1 MNILHVNAGYWPWVG
16 GAQTYAQ
23 AMAERFARDDDSSSV
38 MTTTAKSIDTVWL
51 PHVPQLAAG
60 RETHNGVN
68 ITRLKMAH
76 LPLAPFSFYALR
88 RFAPM
93 LAGLG
98 GMGHAALEQLA
109 PLMPRVPGMAAALA
123 AHTPRP
129 DVIHAMNISL
139 EWPMVAAARFA
150 KQHNIPFI
158 VTPFVHVGDWHVQRN
173 YLMPHQMAVLRQASR
188 VIVQTSLEQEALVA
202 HGVHLTKIEILGM
215 GVDPAEHV
223 GGSAQ
228 RFRAAYSIRP
238 STKIVTFMGTLTF
251 DKGAVHA
258 LEATRVLAERGED
271 VVLALAGEP
280 VVPGGFEEAWRRLPE
295 GVRGHVLRLGNVG
308 AQAKNDLLEATDAL
322 VMPSR
327 VDSFG
332 IVYLEAWLHGKPV
345 IGARAG
351 GVPAV
356 IREGEDGLLVDFGDV
371 AGLADGISRLLS
383 DPALSQ
389 RMGQAGRAKV
399 LARFT
404 WDEIYLRLRAITDS
418 YTPSISSV

>member
-1 MNILHVNAGYWPWVG
+1 MNILHVNAGYAPWVG
-16 GAQTYAQ
+16 GAQTYTQ
-23 AMAERFARDDDSSSV
+23 AMAERFARDGDDSSV
-38 MTTTAKSIDTVWL
+38 IATTAKSIDTVWL
-51 PHVPQLAAG
+51 PHLPQLTAG
-60 RETHNGVN
+60 QETLNGVK

-76 LPLAPFSFYALR
+76 LPLAPYSFYALR

-93 LAGLG
+93 LAGAG
-98 GMGHAALEQLA
+98 RMGEAALERLA
-109 PLMPRVPGMAAALA
+109 PLMPRVPGMATALA

-129 DVIHAMNISL
+129 DVIHAINISL
-139 EWPMVAAARFA
+139 ESPLVAAARFA
-150 KQHNIPFI
+150 AKEGIPLM

-173 YLMPHQMAVLRQASR
+173 YLMPHQLAVLRQASR
-188 VIVQTSLEQEALVA
+188 VIVQTALEQDAIA
-202 HGVHLTKIEILGM
+202 ARGVHPAKIEIVGM
-215 GVDPAEHV
+215 GVDPAVHV

-228 RFRAAYSIRP
+228 RFRAAYSIHP
-238 STKIVTFMGTLTF
+238 DTKIVTFMGTLTF
-251 DKGAVHA
+251 DKGAAHA
-258 LEATRVLAERGED
+258 LEAARLLLARGED
-271 VVLALAGEP
+271 VALALAGEA
-280 VVPGGFEEAWRRLPE
+280 VVPGGFEQAYARVAPAERARL
-295 GVRGHVLRLGNVG
+295 LRLGNVSG
-308 AQAKNDLLEATDAL
+308 QLKNDLLEATDIL

-356 IREGEDGLLVDFGDV
+356 IREGEDGLLVAFGDV
-371 AGLADGISRLLS
+371 AGLAVGIMRLLN

-404 WDEIYLRLRAITDS
+404 WDEIYRRIKNIARQ
-418 YTPSISSV
+418 

>member
-23 AMAERFARDDDSSSV
+23 AMAERFARDGDTSSV
-38 MTTTAKSIDTVWL
+38 IATTAKSIDTVWL
-51 PHVPQLAAG
+51 PHIPQLAAG

-76 LPLAPFSFYALR
+76 LPLAPYSFYALR

-93 LAGLG
+93 LAGMG
-98 GMGHAALEQLA
+98 GMGHAALERLA

-123 AHTPRP
+123 AHTPAP

-139 EWPMVAAARFA
+139 EWPVVAAARFA
-150 KQHNIPFI
+150 KQRDIPFI

-173 YLMPHQMAVLRQASR
+173 YLMPHQVTALRQANR
-188 VIVQTSLEQEALVA
+188 VIVQTALEQDALAA
-202 HGVHLTKIEILGM
+202 HGVHPANIEILGM
-215 GVDPAEHV
+215 GVDPAEHT
-223 GGSAQ
+223 GGSAE
-228 RFRAAYSIRP
+228 RFRAAHSIGP
-238 STKIVTFMGTLTF
+238 NTKIVTFMGTLTF
-251 DKGAVHA
+251 DKGAVHTLGA
-258 LEATRVLAERGED
+258 ARVLLERGED

-280 VVPGGFEEAWRRLPE
+280 VVPGGFEEAWRALPE
-295 GVRGHVLRLGNVG
+295 GPRARMMRLGNVS
-308 AQAKNDLLEATDAL
+308 ASDKNDLLEATDAL

-345 IGARAG
+345 VGARAG

-356 IREGEDGLLVDFGDV
+356 IREGEDGLLVEFGNV
-371 AGLADGISRLLS
+371 AGLADGISRLLN

-404 WDEIYLRLRAITDS
+404 WDEIYARLRRLSKAARNETK
-418 YTPSISSV
+418 